1 MPAHRPPRPA
11 SALFA
16 ALLALSL
23 AVPAAASSSSLEGI
37 SGEDY
42 RLFCGYM
49 DALERDD
56 IKKLKGKRRD
66 KKIAKLAKLPR
77 KKLMKAVNKVKE
89 KGATCDE
96 VGKLAETESQKAVD
110 AVLGKR
116 VLLYVLDYS
125 DPSHV
130 VASVVWMAMDQKK
143 VVQEAATLA
152 KTLADTVPI
161 AKTIAIQAMKPGE
174 KDPKNKAAVW
184 FEAKAGPKRVA
195 KIDPKRIKDFADSRY
210 IRLFDGVKCS
220 AQLAHETV
228 LGYRRGPCEGKS
240 M

>member
-1 MPAHRPPRPA
+1 MPAHCRRRLAPA
-11 SALFA
+11 LTA

-23 AVPAAASSSSLEGI
+23 SLPAAASSSSLDGI
-37 SGEDY
+37 TGEDY

-56 IKKLKGKRRD
+56 IKKLKGKARD
-66 KKIAKLAKLPR
+66 KKIAKLAKMSAS
-77 KKLMKAVNKVKE
+77 KLMKSVKKVQT

-96 VGKLAETESQKAVD
+96 VGKIAESESKSAIE
-110 AVLGKR
+110 AALGPR

-143 VVQEAATLA
+143 VVQEAATIA

-195 KIDPKRIKDFADSRY
+195 NIDPKRIKDFADSRY
-210 IRLFDGVKCS
+210 IRLFDGVKC
-220 AQLAHETV
+220 AAPLAHETV